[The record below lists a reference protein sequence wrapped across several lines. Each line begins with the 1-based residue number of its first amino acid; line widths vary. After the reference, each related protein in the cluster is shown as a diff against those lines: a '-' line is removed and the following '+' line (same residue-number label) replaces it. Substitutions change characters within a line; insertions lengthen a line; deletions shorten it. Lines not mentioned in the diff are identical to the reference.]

1 MAHTSFILPD
11 FCLTN
16 YTLLGIMKSIP
27 ICFAIILKYVS
38 DCSHAQKYLQI
49 HTHAVATFLFF
60 IFFTTVN
67 KSVQHMHS
75 RYIYMGLNKNILTKN
90 SKLKKKISEKIYYSK
105 KKEARKII
113 RQHLAAQPGLATT
126 PRQHH
131 RQYLPLPDIEGRSA
145 LSALSIPEL
154 HPHQSHHMPL
164 PWPAQ
169 EACAQRAA
177 FNRHAEKNSSMGFRN
192 GEYGGRYCTRNVGW
206 SANQFWTGAA
216 R

>member
-1 MAHTSFILPD
+1 MHRNICRYTHMLLQHFFIL
-11 FCLTN
+11 
-16 YTLLGIMKSIP
+16 
-27 ICFAIILKYVS
+27 
-38 DCSHAQKYLQI
+38 
-49 HTHAVATFLFF
+49 
-60 IFFTTVN
+60 FFTTVN

-75 RYIYMGLNKNILTKN
+75 RYIYMGLNKNILTKH

-105 KKEARKII
+105 KKRQEKII

-177 FNRHAEKNSSMGFRN
+177 GRIPSTAMPKRTLLWGSEMVSMV
-192 GEYGGRYCTRNVGW
+192 GGICTRNVGW